1 MPFRGAVKRVDTTG
15 GFRGTGALIALV
27 GPTAVGKTEFAVKLS
42 GYLPIE
48 VINADSRQ
56 VYRYM
61 DIGTAKPTSEECAMV
76 RHHLLDV
83 AYPDEEFSLAA
94 YLRLAR
100 EAIASVMARGA
111 IALVVGGTGQ
121 YVWSLM
127 EGWAVPEVAP
137 DPGFRREAELRVA
150 ADGHAALYAELAGI
164 DPVAAGRIQP
174 TNVRRVIRAL
184 ELFKATG
191 VRPSELLWRKDAV
204 PPGSLV
210 LGLMLDRATLVA
222 RADARIDRMVTQGFA
237 GEVRS
242 LLDRGF
248 SPMLPAMSSIG
259 YREMAQYVLGKTD
272 LATAT
277 ALVKKETRRLIRRQH
292 AWFRPSDERIL
303 WLDRAEPDTA
313 LQEAVRRI
321 ERSA

>member
-1 MPFRGAVKRVDTTG
+1 
-15 GFRGTGALIALV
+15 
-27 GPTAVGKTEFAVKLS
+27 VGKTEFAVKLA
-42 GYLPIE
+42 GRLPIE

-61 DIGTAKPTSEECAMV
+61 DIGTAKPTPEERAQV
-76 RHHLLDV
+76 PHHLLDI
-83 AYPDEEFSLAA
+83 AYPDEDFSLAT

-100 EAIASVMARGA
+100 EAVASVLGRGA

-127 EGWAVPEVAP
+127 EGWTVPEVAP
-137 DPGFRREAELRVA
+137 DAGFRHAAELRVA
-150 ADGHAALYAELAGI
+150 AEGYAALHAELAGI

-184 ELFKATG
+184 ELFRATG

-210 LGLMLDRATLVA
+210 LGLTLDRVALVA

-237 GEVRS
+237 EEVRS

-248 SPMLPAMSSIG
+248 SPTLPAMSSIG

-272 LATAT
+272 LPTAT
-277 ALVKKETRRLIRRQH
+277 SQVRKETRRLIRRQH
-292 AWFRPSDERIL
+292 AWFRPSDERIV
-303 WLDRAEPDTA
+303 WLDRAEPDVA
-313 LQEAVRRI
+313 LQDAVRLI

>member
-1 MPFRGAVKRVDTTG
+1 METAG
-15 GFRGTGALIALV
+15 GFRRTGALIALV
-27 GPTAVGKTEFAVKLS
+27 GPTSVGKTEFAVKLS
-42 GYLPIE
+42 GCLPIE

-61 DIGTAKPTSEECAMV
+61 DIGTAKPTPEERALV
-76 RHHLLDV
+76 PHHLLDV
-83 AYPDEEFSLAA
+83 AYPDEDFSLAT

-100 EAIASVMARGA
+100 EAVASVMGRGA

-127 EGWAVPEVAP
+127 EGWTVPEVAP
-137 DPGFRREAELRVA
+137 DAAFRHESELRVA
-150 ADGHAALYAELAGI
+150 ANGHAALHAELAGI
-164 DPVAAGRIQP
+164 DPVAAGRIQA

-184 ELFKATG
+184 ELFRATG

-210 LGLMLDRATLVA
+210 LGLTLDRVALVA

-237 GEVRS
+237 SEVRS

-248 SPMLPAMSSIG
+248 SPTLPAMSSIG
-259 YREMAQYVLGKTD
+259 YREMAEYVLGKTD

-277 ALVKKETRRLIRRQH
+277 AQVRKETRRLIRRQH
-292 AWFRPSDERIL
+292 AWFRPSDERIV
-303 WLDRAEPDTA
+303 WLNRAEPEAA
-313 LQEAVRRI
+313 LQEAVRLI